1 MAFKNPLGP
10 NFENSRV
17 ACKLLFFTKRSE
29 EIYKPLKELSNFG
42 FCSNLVDYR
51 NVDEWP
57 SKFSDF
63 FVKSLWSSGRAY
75 ILHARGPRFEC
86 QPSQLFF
93 LNLCVCNLKGY
104 CLAFLMLSKSIQMK
118 KCRLLK
124 ENNDDK
130 MKKKNSD
137 CIRTCEF
144 GNWCSIP
151 PSQITVITS
160 LLVIGKPWYC
170 HSFRF
175 IRLPFV
181 LKKLSLHSFWKKLL
195 LLPCFCLPF

>member
-42 FCSNLVDYR
+42 FCSNLVGYR

-130 MKKKNSD
+130 MKKK
-137 CIRTCEF
+137 I
-144 GNWCSIP
+144 
-151 PSQITVITS
+151 QTVFEPVS
-160 LLVIGKPWYC
+160 LETDALY
-170 HSFRF
+170 HQA
-175 IRLPFV
+175 
-181 LKKLSLHSFWKKLL
+181 KLQWLL
-195 LLPCFCLPF
+195 LCWSLASLDIVILFGSFVCLLF